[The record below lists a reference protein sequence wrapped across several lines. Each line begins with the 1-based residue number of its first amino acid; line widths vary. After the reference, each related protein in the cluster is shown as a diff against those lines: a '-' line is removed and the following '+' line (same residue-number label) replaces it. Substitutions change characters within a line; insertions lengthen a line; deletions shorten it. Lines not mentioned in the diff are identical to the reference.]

1 MSDIILKILVVIVI
15 LFILYISFQTSRVK
29 EGLTNPN
36 SSTTIGSNSSST
48 SSSSSNSPTG
58 LAGNAAAYASIINNK
73 VTQLSDALLISKYSS
88 DYISVVDA
96 MQNYLNALSLELILS
111 LDASDLS
118 SNKVASIAK
127 IAETLNIFSNAQT
140 SLNNVLTF
148 INANS

>member
-36 SSTTIGSNSSST
+36 TSATIGSNSSS
-48 SSSSSNSPTG
+48 SSNAPTG

-118 SNKVASIAK
+118 NNKVASIAK

>member
-36 SSTTIGSNSSST
+36 TSATIGSNSSS
-48 SSSSSNSPTG
+48 SSSSNAPTG

-118 SNKVASIAK
+118 NNKVASIAK

>member
-1 MSDIILKILVVIVI
+1 MTDTLLKILVVIVI
-15 LFILYISFQTSRVK
+15 LFILYLSFQTSRVK

-36 SSTTIGSNSSST
+36 TKEPIGSSSASSSS
-48 SSSSSNSPTG
+48 SSSSSNAPTG

-88 DYISVVDA
+88 DYVNVVDA
-96 MQNYLNALSLELILS
+96 MQNYINALSLELILS
-111 LDASDLS
+111 LDASDLAN
-118 SNKVASIAK
+118 NKIAS
-127 IAETLNIFSNAQT
+127 IAETLNIYSNAQT